1 MLFSSYHNQASQI
14 AADLSQVSGMLE
26 NADSMDK
33 VMKYYY
39 KMLQHDKANF
49 EQELAEN
56 IPDFKP
62 GNKGTPVI
70 VRRPC

>member
-1 MLFSSYHNQASQI
+1 
-14 AADLSQVSGMLE
+14 MLE